1 MRKAIFL
8 MALPGQIILVLWC
21 LLRMEGSSTMN
32 MDMKKVKAALTILIF
47 GYFVYRIARG
57 Y

>member
-1 MRKAIFL
+1 